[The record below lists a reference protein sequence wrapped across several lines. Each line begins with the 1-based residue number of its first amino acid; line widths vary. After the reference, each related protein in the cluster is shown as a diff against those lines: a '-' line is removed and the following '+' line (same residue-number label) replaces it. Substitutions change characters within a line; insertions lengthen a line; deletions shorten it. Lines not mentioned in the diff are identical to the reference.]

1 MPNFNETWILSADFR
16 KKYTDQLLWK
26 YARWEPSCSMLTDMT
41 KLIVAFRK
49 CANAPPPPKK
59 PRTFCPRSVYFIL
72 FFFCIYLRPDIDFRT
87 IKYKLIGFCNRCD
100 VFTVRYALFLEVTT
114 LIKKMPQYI
123 FLSLCWRIP
132 CVWNDAVHMCTF
144 CNSLVLIQYMHYI
157 FHILLSFW
165 LTCGPWNVCKCIRIW
180 IW

>member
-1 MPNFNETWILSADFR
+1 MKIRSVGAELFYADGH
-16 KKYTDQLLWK
+16 DE
-26 YARWEPSCSMLTDMT
+26 ANSCFSQMCE
-41 KLIVAFRK
+41 R
-49 CANAPPPPKK
+49 APPPKKK

-123 FLSLCWRIP
+123 FLSLC
-132 CVWNDAVHMCTF
+132 
-144 CNSLVLIQYMHYI
+144 
-157 FHILLSFW
+157 
-165 LTCGPWNVCKCIRIW
+165 
-180 IW
+180 